1 MPTTNTILQL
11 RGITRDFK
19 LGSQIVHVLKG
30 IDLDIGKNEYVA
42 LMGPSGSGKSTLLGL
57 LAGLDTAT
65 SGEIFLNGNSLH
77 DLDEEKRAKTERER
91 LINTQE
97 TIKTDTDREKNI
109 INSFDI

>member
-42 LMGPSGSGKSTLLGL
+42 LMGPSGSGKSPSG
-57 LAGLDTAT
+57 ASRT
-65 SGEIFLNGNSLH
+65 SGTRLR
-77 DLDEEKRAKTERER
+77 KRA
-91 LINTQE
+91 NGGGGGGV
-97 TIKTDTDREKNI
+97 
-109 INSFDI
+109 